1 FCPGN
6 GVGCHFSLEKK
17 SCLSKASVENITG
30 HPFCLKTDIS
40 LFMGGMI
47 CRAMRVIGRGCWL
60 SK

>member
-1 FCPGN
+1 M
-6 GVGCHFSLEKK
+6 GCHFSLEKK

-47 CRAMRVIGRGCWL
+47 CRAMRVMGRGCWL